1 MDINNLDLKVLF
13 TFIPKK
19 WLRQSIHIFFTKI
32 AHETSNAKFSYIEIW
47 FIDQSSKPLE
57 T

>member
-1 MDINNLDLKVLF
+1 MAWTI
-13 TFIPKK
+13 
-19 WLRQSIHIFFTKI
+19 SSHFFTKI